1 MEGTMV
7 NLTEIESTQY
17 LSFKLDTEVF
27 AIEISKVREVLEFVS
42 LTKVPQTPPY
52 MRGVINIRG
61 SVVPV
66 VDLKYKFGMD
76 ATEKTINTCIIIVEV
91 KVNGASTVIGA
102 LTDSVSEVFEME
114 PKNIEPAPQIGS
126 QMNVAFIKGMGKRN
140 NEFVI
145 ILDIDKVFSDTEA
158 AELSDIAQA
167 ENNFLGMEN

>member
-1 MEGTMV
+1 MATLAEVET
-7 NLTEIESTQY
+7 TQY

-27 AIEISKVREVLEFVS
+27 AIEISKVREVLEFVT

-66 VDLKYKFGMD
+66 VDLKNKFGMD

-91 KVNGASTVIGA
+91 NMHGENTVIGA

-114 PKNIEPAPQIGS
+114 SKNIEPVPQIGS
-126 QMNVAFIKGMGKRN
+126 QMNVEFIKGMGKRN

-145 ILDIDKVFSDTEA
+145 ILDIDKVFSSSEA
-158 AELSDIAQA
+158 AALSGIAKS
-167 ENNFLGMEN
+167 EDEFFGMQN